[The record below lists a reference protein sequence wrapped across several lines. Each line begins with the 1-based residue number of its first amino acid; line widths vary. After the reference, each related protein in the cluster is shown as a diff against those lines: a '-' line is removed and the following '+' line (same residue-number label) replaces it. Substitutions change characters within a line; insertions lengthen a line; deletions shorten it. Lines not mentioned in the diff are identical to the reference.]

1 MIGRREFITLL
12 GAAATWPLAA
22 PAQQA
27 PVPVI
32 GFLHSQSPEVTDLMR
47 GFRQGL
53 KETGFVEGDEPLQP
67 IDPLFDRLFGARAA
81 GPELRAQRQA
91 C

>member
-1 MIGRREFITLL
+1 MIRRREVITLL
-12 GAAATWPLAA
+12 GGAAAAWPLAA
-22 PAQQA
+22 RAQQ
-27 PVPVI
+27 PMPVI
-32 GFLHSQSPEVTDLMR
+32 GFLHSQSPQVTDLMR

-67 IDPLFDRLFGARAA
+67 IDPLFDRLVGARAA

>member
-12 GAAATWPLAA
+12 GAGATWPLAA